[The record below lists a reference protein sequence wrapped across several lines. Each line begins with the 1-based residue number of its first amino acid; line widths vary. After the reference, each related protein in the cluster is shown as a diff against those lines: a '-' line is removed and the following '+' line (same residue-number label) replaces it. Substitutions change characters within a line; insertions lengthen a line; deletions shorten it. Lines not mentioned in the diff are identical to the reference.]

1 MSDEEK
7 KPKRAPDDYSLGL
20 DPDENLR
27 ILRTIRNRR
36 ELTPNEE
43 REYQGTM
50 REVARKRRD
59 ELQSHVR
66 PDPPLHLRWTDE
78 RRHPWDPEYKHSNQD
93 DPPES
98 IRSNTEYMDRMNSED
113 REFLVAMTIQRE
125 RDLQRQAAQEAQE
138 ERRQRFAER
147 WGQGPR
153 GERINQPLL
162 HMIQS
167 APLADQPE
175 LRRRIQQA
183 LTNDSLHTE
192 MALIKEQLEQSKKKK
207 GSGYRERIRARGGMF

>member
-7 KPKRAPDDYSLGL
+7 KPQPAPDDYSLGF

-27 ILRTIRNRR
+27 ILRAIRNRR
-36 ELTPNEE
+36 ELTPEE
-43 REYQGTM
+43 DMKYQWTM
-50 REVARKRRD
+50 RDVARKRRD

-66 PDPPLHLRWTDE
+66 SDPPLQLRWTDD
-78 RRHPWDPEYKHSNQD
+78 RRRPWNPEFKSSNRHG
-93 DPPES
+93 PPES

-113 REFLVAMTIQRE
+113 KEFLVAMSIQRE
-125 RDLQRQAAQEAQE
+125 RDLQRQAAQQGRE

-147 WGQGPR
+147 WGQGPG

-167 APLADQPE
+167 APPAEQPE

-183 LTNDSLHTE
+183 LVNDSLHTE
-192 MALIKEQLEQSKKKK
+192 MTLIKEQLEQSKKKK
-207 GSGYRERIRARGGMF
+207 GSGYRERFRSRGGMF